1 MDTSAVVAVVLV
13 AALLVAVLLVWLVR
27 SLKDVQVELRD
38 VRGRVDASAGQ
49 SSAWTEVLG
58 RATSDLSEAR
68 RSLAELHTKVDE
80 RERLEQLTAKSIG
93 RLENIIAGTQTK
105 GAAGENVVELI
116 LSKLPAEWQDPD
128 FAVEGKRVE
137 FALRLPNGLV
147 LPIDSKWTAT
157 GLLEQFAAAEDP
169 GERQRL
175 KSQIESAVLSRTR
188 EVRKYIDPNRTVS
201 FAVAAVPDAIY
212 DLCAGVRAEVFRLN
226 VVLVS
231 YSMLVPYLL
240 LVFQTILRTCQ
251 SIDLHKLDTYLARVE
266 ESIRAAQEEV
276 EGRFARAL
284 TMLGNSREEMAAQL
298 SKASSGLTSL
308 ELTASAVS
316 SPELPPTGTE
326 TQSVKEGDQNG
337 NREA

>member
-212 DLCAGVRAEVFRLN
+212 DLCAGVQAEVFRLN

-251 SIDLHKLDTYLARVE
+251 SIDLHKLGACLERAERGIEEAR
-266 ESIRAAQEEV
+266 QELD
-276 EGRFARAL
+276 GRFATAL
-284 TMLGNSREEMAAQL
+284 TMLRNSQDSL
-298 SKASSGLTSL
+298 KAHLGDAGTGLTSL
-308 ELTASAVS
+308 RMTASAVPS
-316 SPELPPTGTE
+316 TELPPADAE
-326 TQSVKEGDQNG
+326 MSAPESHPAD
-337 NREA
+337 